1 MKDTL
6 KELGVMLVFV
16 RDIDTRSLWI
26 KQGITIR
33 EFRRLLDEILDAKDY
48 HLLWGGRKLEDWEQ
62 LTYTTDTGIVGHC
75 GTLFLV
81 WKCPPP
87 VPVPVP
93 VEEKEEEEE
102 EETEEE
108 EEPNPWNEAKL
119 LYVLSPLI
127 LLLFAFMVQMMIGG
141 TPIFDNPLNIP
152 TVNVT
157 LCSIH
162 GCATVTPA
170 PTMRL
175 GHTVLP

>member
-1 MKDTL
+1 MNQEDML
-6 KELGVMLVFV
+6 KVFGVMEVFV
-16 RDIDTRSLWI
+16 RDIGTLSLWI

-62 LTYTTDTGIVGHC
+62 LTYTTNTGIVGHC
-75 GTLFLV
+75 GILFLV
-81 WKCPPP
+81 WKCTAAS
-87 VPVPVP
+87 VPV
-93 VEEKEEEEE
+93 E
-102 EETEEE
+102 EETEETK
-108 EEPNPWNEAKL
+108 EPVATPTPWNEAKL

-141 TPIFDNPLNIP
+141 TPIFDNPSNVL

-157 LCSIH
+157 ICSIH
-162 GCATVTPA
+162 GCATVTPM

-175 GHTVLP
+175 GHTIAG